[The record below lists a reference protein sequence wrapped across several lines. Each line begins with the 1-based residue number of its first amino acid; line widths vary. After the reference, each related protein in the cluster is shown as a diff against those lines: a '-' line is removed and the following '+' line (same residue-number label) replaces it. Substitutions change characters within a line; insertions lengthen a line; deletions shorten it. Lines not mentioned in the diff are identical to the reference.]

1 MEYIIR
7 FGVNLFDLG
16 IFWYYLHSFKKM
28 KRVPK
33 IVFVIY
39 IFTGAA
45 VWSAINS
52 LNIPFLNLFTLI
64 SLLTITTLF
73 FDARL

>member
-28 KRVPK
+28 KRVAHGRIRNNPH
-33 IVFVIY
+33 
-39 IFTGAA
+39 
-45 VWSAINS
+45 
-52 LNIPFLNLFTLI
+52 
-64 SLLTITTLF
+64 
-73 FDARL
+73 